1 MSDWYIDKDFGA
13 MQNTSEFDGAD
24 IPVFQNRT
32 GHPVK
37 IDSAYLAGVVSADAS
52 NYYVLTLKDDAGNT
66 IVSKSLANVAL
77 TASGST
83 SMGTVTTA
91 YQVID
96 DGNTV
101 YMNFTKAG
109 NGASLNFLNLRLGGE
124 ILRGG

>member
-13 MQNTSEFDGAD
+13 MQQTSEFDGAD

-37 IDSAYLAGVVSADAS
+37 IDSAYLAGVVSADSS
-52 NYYVLTLKDDAGNT
+52 NYYIIELKDDAGNT
-66 IVSKSLANVAL
+66 IFSKSLSNVAL

-83 SMGTVTTA
+83 SMGSPTAA

-96 DGNTV
+96 DGNTL
-101 YMNFTKAG
+101 YATFTRTG
-109 NGASLNFLNLRLGGE
+109 NGATLNWLNLRLDGE